1 MHVNLENES
10 SEGFQ
15 QPNLLP
21 TNLKFLLFH
30 LSQLKGDDTSTYT
43 SRYQP
48 TSNEENGYT
57 TCAIIENSKRS
68 TSKHILY
75 GKSPALEVTRKWST
89 AFNSTVLLEYPTKS
103 SNDMSQQKD
112 TIEATL
118 LKNKSL
124 AKREASLKRQREESG
139 MFKRCKTK
147 WIPVTEFYNDS
158 TPSEDKIN

>member
-1 MHVNLENES
+1 MHVFLEAES

-21 TNLKFLLFH
+21 TNLKFLLIH
-30 LSQLKGDDTSTYT
+30 LSQLKGEDPSTYI
-43 SRYQP
+43 SRYHP
-48 TSNEENGYT
+48 NSNEDNGYT

-68 TSKHILY
+68 TAKHILY
-75 GKSPALEVTRKWST
+75 GKAPALEVTRKWST
-89 AFNSTVLLEYPTKS
+89 AFTSTLLLEYPNS
-103 SNDMSQQKD
+103 NSNDISHEKD
-112 TIEATL
+112 KIDATL

-124 AKREASLKRQREESG
+124 AKREASFKRQREESG

-158 TPSEDKIN
+158 SPLEEK